1 MMSIDTDRR
10 NYYIK
15 LLNDTTGQI
24 SNIIEREEELSYI
37 LSKLPKWRIFDK
49 FYEYITYIELKR
61 VEKLKRRAE
70 LYYKRAIGDY
80 K

>member
-1 MMSIDTDRR
+1 MTSIDIDRK
-10 NYYIK
+10 NYYRK

-37 LSKLPKWRIFDK
+37 LSKLPKWCIFDK